1 MDKETQKLLTRTRG
15 EMAKEVGKNNT
26 RMLENYYKVS
36 KTSPFQPLFILIFL
50 NKTNIDQE

>member
-1 MDKETQKLLTRTRG
+1 MDKGTQKLVTRTKG

-50 NKTNIDQE
+50 TKTNID